1 MYYDLDLFLIDLT
14 YSLYL
19 RENILRA
26 IAKLTKVDQFCPF
39 FSKRM
44 LSITTRPNPV
54 DINIFLFL
62 YLFCE

>member
-39 FSKRM
+39 FQQAYAF
-44 LSITTRPNPV
+44 
-54 DINIFLFL
+54 DHD
-62 YLFCE
+62 